1 MNDEKCEIITDASA
15 LRQVSA
21 PVDLNSDY
29 LPKINK
35 LLQSFPAQHLGL
47 AAPQIGIFE
56 RFFVANLS
64 IGRFV
69 FVNPQLKLQPST
81 IASTEGCL
89 SVPNVQKTILRH
101 EFISINADK
110 IFKVVGGSV
119 VTPSVCTFGSEES
132 KLDTKLCGLDACV
145 IQHEYDHLEGVLII
159 DHGDVLNPGEQRKR
173 REEKKLQKKIEKK
186 KLKRNQKSQQTTI
199 KISDNQLK
207 ELDRKFKLS
216 EKRNKKRVEIQERQ
230 RAIREESI

>member
-1 MNDEKCEIITDASA
+1 MNSEKCEIITDASA
-15 LRQVSA
+15 LRQVSV

-35 LLQSFPAQHLGL
+35 LLQSFPTQHLGL

-69 FVNPQLKLQPST
+69 FVNPQLKLQHRST

-89 SVPNVQKTILRH
+89 SVPDVQKTILRH
-101 EFISINADK
+101 EFISIDADK
-110 IFKVVGGSV
+110 IFKVAGKSI
-119 VTPSVCTFGSEES
+119 EES

-159 DHGDVLNPGEQRKR
+159 DHGDVLSPDEQRKR
-173 REEKKLQKKIEKK
+173 REEKKLQKKSEKK
-186 KLKRNQKSQQTTI
+186 KLKRNQKFQQTTT
-199 KISDNQLK
+199 KFSDKRLK

-216 EKRNKKRVEIQERQ
+216 EKQNKKRVEIQERQ